1 MQRFPLILLSAVLLT
16 GCSVSGPD
24 YNYCAVA
31 HVNDPPWVTLD
42 RNRGYLV
49 SKIGVRHSRKAERD
63 IVHLAKQSLAENIYS
78 DVHAYTESRYRSD
91 SIGKAFSVTD
101 QLINIATNVQIE
113 NVKTEFKQSGR
124 CLVAWASVSPADA
137 QMALQRS
144 HPINRA
150 EQRDWNRIKDS
161 RKVSDYEKHIKKY
174 PQGLFTQTAK
184 ARIDVLEK
192 YYNTRA
198 INRSGFSPPAKMFW
212 HLVNN
217 IFY

>member
-1 MQRFPLILLSAVLLT
+1 MRILSFILLSVVALT

-24 YNYCAVA
+24 YTYCAVA
-31 HVNDPPWVTLD
+31 DVNDPNWVTAD
-42 RNRGYLV
+42 RERGYLV

-63 IVHLAKQSLAENIYS
+63 IVRLAKQSLAENLYS
-78 DVHAYTESRYRSD
+78 DVYAYTESTYRTD
-91 SIGKAFSVTD
+91 SLGEAFSVTD
-101 QLINIATNVQIE
+101 QLINVATNVQLK
-113 NVKTEFKQSGR
+113 NVKTEFKKAGD
-124 CLVAWASVSPADA
+124 CLVAWASVSKQDA
-137 QMALQRS
+137 EIALKHS

-161 RKVSDYEKHIKKY
+161 RKVSDYEKHIEKY

-198 INRSGFSPPAKMFW
+198 INRSNVNPPAKMFW
-212 HLVNN
+212 HLMNN